1 MAARRHSIQG
11 RSPAPSSIAV
21 ELALLDDPLVRF
33 VGALDAILAVVAFR
47 RQKLRDFVD
56 AACLAATMG
65 ARGVK
70 HALSN
75 LELVI
80 ASEFALRVGNRRAVR
95 RSGGA
100 EHLSWFDS
108 YAMLSRNVPKGDYLW
123 GITRCRIVDTNPG
136 SDCALAHVRTNV
148 MHRSARGAL
157 AVLLPLLLIATSAR
171 AQVPLPSGFVDAAT
185 VVDGLVLDMRYFGE
199 HNFVGER
206 IDGYERPR
214 CLLSAQAATALA
226 EVQRSLAAR
235 GLGLKVFDCY
245 RPQRAVAH
253 FVRWA
258 RKIDD
263 VRRKSEFYPDLDKR
277 VLFEQGYIAAHSGHS
292 RGSTVDLTLVRR
304 GDGSELDMA
313 RRSTSSARAGLAVRP
328 QRRRPGAANRAL
340 LAAGDDRKRGFRPY
354 TKEWWH
360 FTLAT
365 SLIRRP
371 YFDFPV
377 R

>member
-1 MAARRHSIQG
+1 
-11 RSPAPSSIAV
+11 
-21 ELALLDDPLVRF
+21 
-33 VGALDAILAVVAFR
+33 
-47 RQKLRDFVD
+47 
-56 AACLAATMG
+56 
-65 ARGVK
+65 
-70 HALSN
+70 
-75 LELVI
+75 
-80 ASEFALRVGNRRAVR
+80 
-95 RSGGA
+95 
-100 EHLSWFDS
+100 
-108 YAMLSRNVPKGDYLW
+108 
-123 GITRCRIVDTNPG
+123 
-136 SDCALAHVRTNV
+136 
-148 MHRSARGAL
+148 MHRSACGAL

-277 VLFEQGYIAAHSGHS
+277 VLFEQGYIAEHSGHS
-292 RGSTVDLTLVRR
+292 RGATVDLTLVRR
-304 GDGSELDMA
+304 ADGSELDMGGPFDFF
-313 RRSTSSARAGLAVRP
+313 SPKSWPSDSSVSVQA
-328 QRRRPGAANRAL
+328 QQNRAL
-340 LAAGDDRKRGFRPY
+340 LAQAMTRGGFGLTTRNGGTSRWRTNRFPTPISISRCVEASASRVPVQREAAEQTSRQTS
-354 TKEWWH
+354 TK
-360 FTLAT
+360 T
-365 SLIRRP
+365 
-371 YFDFPV
+371 FPSSTTV